1 MVGKTLLLPAMAG
14 WLLAQQAQQAPR
26 QAKTQEEFNLL
37 TAVNQ
42 EQDWKKKLPILLEW
56 KSKYP
61 DSAFKGD
68 RQQVLVNTYQQ
79 LGRPDD
85 LWSAAGE
92 LVDLSPNDVSGLFF
106 LTTFAAGSTDEAK
119 LARGDKAAPRLLEVG
134 AGNKALEG
142 AAHKTLGWIAYF
154 RKRHAE
160 AETELA
166 ESLRLAPESGL
177 ASYWLGSALLARKTV
192 EKQVLAFHHL
202 ARAARYNGPD
212 ALTATARQQLEAF
225 VKKHY
230 VAFHGSETGLDDLY
244 RDAATRV
251 FPAGGFTILSA
262 GEVKAAE
269 MDKLRESDPI
279 RYAWLRAKEL
289 LQAPDGVSYFDME
302 MKDSALPKL
311 KGRVVS
317 ASPEGRPREILVA
330 ILSDRVAEIR
340 LQLDLPMPVK
350 AEAGTEIEFEG
361 AVAKA
366 YSSDPF
372 LVTASIER
380 TKIVGWPKR

>member
-1 MVGKTLLLPAMAG
+1 MAG
-14 WLLAQQAQQAPR
+14 WLLAQQPQQAPR
-26 QAKTQEEFNLL
+26 QAKTQEEYNLL

-61 DSAFKGD
+61 DSAFKVD

-85 LWSAAGE
+85 LWTAAGE
-92 LVDLSPNDVSGLFF
+92 LVDLSPSDVTGLFF

-119 LARGDKAAPRLLEVG
+119 LARGEKAAPALLKVA

-142 AAHKTLGWIAYF
+142 PAHKTLGWIAYS

-160 AETELA
+160 AETALT
-166 ESLRLAPESGL
+166 ESLRLTPESGL
-177 ASYWLGSALLARKTV
+177 ASYWLGSALLAQKSV
-192 EKQVLAFHHL
+192 EKQTLAFHHL
-202 ARAARYNGPD
+202 ARAARYSGPD
-212 ALTATARQQLEAF
+212 ALAPTARQQLEAF
-225 VKKHY
+225 VKKTY
-230 VAFHGSETGLDDLY
+230 VSYHGSESGLDELY
-244 RDAATRV
+244 RDAAARV
-251 FPAGGFTILSA
+251 FPADGFTILSA
-262 GEVKAAE
+262 GQVKEAE
-269 MDKLRESDPI
+269 MEKLRESDPN

-289 LQAPDGVSYFDME
+289 LQAPGGVSYFDME

-311 KGRVVS
+311 KGKVIS
-317 ASPEGRPREILVA
+317 ASPEGRPRDILVA
-330 ILSDRVAEIR
+330 IVSDGIAEIR

-350 AEAGTEIEFEG
+350 AQPGTEIEFEG

-366 YSSDPF
+366 YSSEPF
-372 LVTASIER
+372 LLTASIER
-380 TKIVGWPKR
+380 AKIVGWPKR